1 MEELKNDI
9 KHELRHNKSRPDRVY
24 EFMLRFMDLVSVP
37 IVHHH
42 YHSSEPQVVSQEVP
56 PVSEEEVPLV
66 VEEVPP
72 VVEEVPPVSEQEV
85 PLVSEEEVPPVSE
98 EEVPP
103 VSEEE
108 EEKGPSGNFD
118 EEVEEGEITL
128 NEMV

>member
-42 YHSSEPQVVSQEVP
+42 YHSSEPQVVAQEV
-56 PVSEEEVPLV
+56 S
-66 VEEVPP
+66 P
-72 VVEEVPPVSEQEV
+72 VVEEVSPVV
-85 PLVSEEEVPPVSE
+85 